1 MSALPA
7 VRVRIYAPP
16 SEARRLAARLTRG
29 GIVSAPDDGSD
40 AEVLVTVGVA
50 PADLTPVRAR
60 CQVLCA
66 VGAPA
71 GAYFAAGA
79 DEVVV
84 PGEPEILFRRL
95 RMLLER
101 RDLLAKVERLTE
113 RVSALEAG
121 LADAAH
127 DVRSPM
133 QAVIGNAELLARD
146 TSLTPK
152 QRECAAAA
160 ARQGLRAMQLAERI
174 LEAARAR
181 DSTVI
186 DVRPCDLGRL
196 VETAV
201 IHAEEAARQ
210 RGVTLVA
217 NPPARPVELRA
228 DPDLL
233 LRLLD
238 NLIANA
244 VRASP
249 RGGQVEVSGWRASP
263 KLVRLAVKDG
273 GEGIP
278 ASELSKLLAGLG
290 PGRGLRI
297 AREVAERHSGEL
309 WAESSVGNGSRFL
322 AEVPLAPPSSRPCV
336 LLVSDDAK
344 WLRDMARSLKNA
356 CEVRTVATAAAK
368 LGGKRTDLV
377 LLDPGHKAGKK
388 LEALRT
394 EAMDAQVPVIELP
407 SEMAAARLARTF
419 AHLAP

>member
-1 MSALPA
+1 LRVAAPA
-7 VRVRIYAPP
+7 A
-16 SEARRLAARLTRG
+16 EARRLCARLTRG
-29 GIVSAPDDGSD
+29 GIPAASDDGSSR
-40 AEVLVTVGVA
+40 AEILVVSEPSDLG
-50 PADLTPVRAR
+50 PYRSRADWLV
-60 CQVLCA
+60 V
-66 VGAPA
+66 VGAP
-71 GAYFAAGA
+71 GAPYFAAGA

-368 LGGKRTDLV
+368 LGSKRTDLV